1 MILEYTYIVLCMN
14 TPSNTPICLFFSVSS
29 LRFKEDF
36 HAAAAGSEG
45 PNNRPVDGAG
55 VSDIACFGHVALVGM
70 VSQDFGMFADRAEAS
85 AFRSH
90 AWHHLG
96 LLPPEPRWDRSNA
109 PMNTLLLKR
118 TGTRVILNA
127 DDVRQHLQRTGLVHF
142 DFLPWAERDMAQ
154 LSFREQVE
162 SMRSADVVIGAHGSG
177 LVNAIFLA
185 PGSVVIE
192 IFPTDFVRFDW
203 HHHLVSAGMHYLLLT
218 GRGGGRGGAAAMGT
232 ATPELCL
239 PTTRATSVPM
249 PGERV
254 CRPCT
259 DNGVTAFE
267 AGSNECRD
275 IRNHD
280 FHVDVGQLEAL
291 IRQAD
296 FLIRNLK
303 RGARR
308 RVSSGGGRYRWG
320 RGRRADGSFEPL
332 GAPLPP

>member
-1 MILEYTYIVLCMN
+1 MN
-14 TPSNTPICLFFSVSS
+14 TPLIHLLVYVFFSFSS

-36 HAAAAGSEG
+36 HGAAARSEG
-45 PNNRPVDGAG
+45 PNNRPVGGAAG
-55 VSDIACFGHVALVGM
+55 SDVACFGHVALVGM
-70 VSQDFGMFADRAEAS
+70 VSQDFGMFADRTEAS

-90 AWHHLG
+90 AWHHLA

-109 PMNTLLLKR
+109 PMNTLLLER

-127 DDVRQHLQRTGLVHF
+127 DDVRRHLQRTGLVHF

-192 IFPTDFVRFDW
+192 AFPTDFVRFDW
-203 HHHLVSAGMHYLLLT
+203 HHHLISAGMHYLLLLVGT
-218 GRGGGRGGAAAMGT
+218 AGGRGGAAAMGT

-239 PTTRATSVPM
+239 PTTPSMSM

-259 DNGVTAFE
+259 DDGITAFE

-280 FHVDVGQLEAL
+280 FHVDKGQLEAL